1 MNIVHTIMIVMLLL
15 PWKAHAAGKTLVAVV
30 ENPGSFERTSET
42 VVVPLETVRHK
53 LKGVD
58 VGRLAVID
66 RKAGTIVA
74 SQTTPDE
81 LLFKADFKSRERKT
95 FIIRQSEGEGAVP
108 ETLVDGRY
116 VLPRQDYAWENDRIA
131 FRIYGPALAAE
142 VNNGID
148 VWTKRV
154 RSLVVAK
161 WYKESEGRLPGK
173 DTYHQDRGEGADF
186 FAVGRS
192 LGAGGSGIW
201 RNGKV
206 WQPGVF
212 SSYTTLC
219 NGPIRVAF
227 ELTYA
232 TWNIDG
238 KKFTE
243 RKRISL
249 DAGENLNRIEVSFAG
264 LPPTYRVQIACG
276 LVKRN
281 YTTVSTGKL
290 RRWMSLWGLTTS
302 DSANGSLGTG
312 VVLPAAVPATFAED
326 IDQYFLI
333 AKAVPGSHFTYY
345 AGAGWTRS
353 GDFATAADWEA
364 YLTNFSRRLD
374 VPLKL
379 SITVQE

>member
-1 MNIVHTIMIVMLLL
+1 MNIVYKILFVMLLL
-15 PWKAHAAGKTLVAVV
+15 PSNAHASGKSLIAVV
-30 ENPGSFERTSET
+30 ENPGGFERKNET
-42 VVVPLETVRHK
+42 IAVPLKNVRER

-58 VGRLAVID
+58 VGRFAVID
-66 RKAGTIVA
+66 RKAGTIVI
-74 SQTTPDE
+74 SQTTSDE
-81 LLFKADFKSRERKT
+81 LLFKADFEPRERRT
-95 FIIRQSEGEGAVP
+95 FIIRQSEAEGAAP
-108 ETLVDGRY
+108 HTLVDGRF
-116 VLPRQDYAWENDRIA
+116 VLPREDFAWENDRIA
-131 FRIYGPALAAE
+131 FRMYGPALAAE

-161 WYKESEGRLPGK
+161 WYKESEGSLPGK

-201 RNGKV
+201 RDGKV

-232 TWNIDG
+232 TWDIGG

-249 DAGENLNRIEVSFAG
+249 DAGENLNRIEVSFSG
-264 LPPTYRVQIACG
+264 LAPMDTVKIACG

-281 YTTVSTGKL
+281 YTTASTGKL
-290 RRWMSLWGLTTS
+290 RKWMSVWGLTNS
-302 DSANGSLGTG
+302 DSVNGYLGTG
-312 VVLPAAVPATFAED
+312 VVLPATAPATFTED
-326 IDQYFLI
+326 NDQYLLI
-333 AKAVPGSHFTYY
+333 SNTIPGSHFVYY

-353 GDFATAADWEA
+353 GDFMTAAQWEA

-374 VPLKL
+374 VPMKL
-379 SITVQE
+379 SITMQK